1 MLPANDVI
9 PLNSGEGTVFLNV
22 LLPMAYST
30 SKLYCEGGRNKMA
43 PLASKATECGDLT
56 MSLYLYS

>member
-9 PLNSGEGTVFLNV
+9 PLNGEEGTFFLNV
-22 LLPMAYST
+22 ILPMAYST

-43 PLASKATECGDLT
+43 PLASKATEC
-56 MSLYLYS
+56 